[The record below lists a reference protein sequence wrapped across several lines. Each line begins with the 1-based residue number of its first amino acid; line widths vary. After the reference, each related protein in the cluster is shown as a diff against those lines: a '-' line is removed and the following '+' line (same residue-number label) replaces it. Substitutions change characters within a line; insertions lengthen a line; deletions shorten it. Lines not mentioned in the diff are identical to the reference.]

1 MLESSHSPCGSFA
14 CRLAKL
20 VFLNLKLELLMT
32 NPGKDFQVLVVDDSL
47 ASRQQLEAVL
57 KDQPYS
63 VLFAENGRQA
73 MELYAQHLPQL
84 VLTDWI
90 MPDIAGPDL
99 CRRIR
104 REFHG
109 SYTYMILLT
118 CKTEKSSVVEGL
130 KSGADDYLGK
140 PFDPEELLARI
151 AAGRRVAQMNR
162 EMEQRN
168 RILEQIAHTDQL
180 TSLPNRRAVELWTER
195 QLQGALRHGFPLW
208 LVLSDLDEFKQVN
221 DAHGHAAG
229 DAVLKKYAEMLK
241 KNTRSADICGRL
253 GGDEFIQVVTHVPR
267 EGIQVVIHHLRQELE
282 SAQFTFR
289 GASAKITASF
299 GIAGLEGRKNMSFGD
314 LLVAADD
321 ALYSVKR
328 SGRNQIKLEDPSKPS
343 PIPGGMDV
351 PRLRKDTV
359 RLCCNVND

>member
-1 MLESSHSPCGSFA
+1 
-14 CRLAKL
+14 
-20 VFLNLKLELLMT
+20 MT
-32 NPGKDFQVLVVDDSL
+32 NPGKDFQVLVVDDSQ
-47 ASRQQLEAVL
+47 ASRQHVEAVL
-57 KDQPYS
+57 RGQPYS

-73 MELYAQHLPQL
+73 MDLYAQHLPQL

-130 KSGADDYLGK
+130 KSGADDYLSK

-151 AAGRRVAQMNR
+151 AAGRRIAQMNR

-168 RILEQIAHTDQL
+168 RVLEQIAHTDKL
-180 TSLPNRRAVELWTER
+180 TSLPNRRAVGIWTDR
-195 QLQGALRHGFPLW
+195 QLQGALRHSFPVW
-208 LVLSDLDEFKQVN
+208 LVLSDLDQFKSVN
-221 DAHGHAAG
+221 DSPGHAAG
-229 DAVLKKYAEMLK
+229 DAVLKKYAELLK
-241 KNTRSADICGRL
+241 RNTRSADICGRL
-253 GGDEFIQVVTHVPR
+253 GGDEFIHVITHVPR
-267 EGIQVVIHHLRQELE
+267 DDLVVVVENLRRQLE
-282 SAQFTFR
+282 ALEFTF
-289 GASAKITASF
+289 GGELVKVTASF
-299 GIAGLEGRKNMSFGD
+299 GIAGLDGRKNMSFGD

-328 SGRNQIKLEDPSKPS
+328 SGRNQIKLEDLVKA
-343 PIPGGMDV
+343 
-351 PRLRKDTV
+351 
-359 RLCCNVND
+359 